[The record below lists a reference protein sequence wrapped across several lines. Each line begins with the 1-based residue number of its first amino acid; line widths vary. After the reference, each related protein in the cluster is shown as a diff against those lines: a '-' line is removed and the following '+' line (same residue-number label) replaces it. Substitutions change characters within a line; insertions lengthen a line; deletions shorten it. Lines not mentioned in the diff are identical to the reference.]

1 MATTLDRIE
10 HDKLVKEARD
20 KGGWTGALIASWAGI
35 AAAANR
41 LDIDCPFGFGEHD
54 LAKWWRRG
62 FSEGMN
68 APLPRAT
75 IHHFPAK
82 PWTPIPGC
90 TQAAHAAGTDA

>member
-10 HDKLVKEARD
+10 HDKLVKEARE
-20 KGGWTGALIASWAGI
+20 KGGMTGALIASWAGI
-35 AAAANR
+35 AAASNH

-68 APLPRAT
+68 AKIPAAKVTVMPRKT
-75 IHHFPAK
+75 
-82 PWTPIPGC
+82 WTPLPGC
-90 TQAAHAAGTDA
+90 THAAHAVGTES